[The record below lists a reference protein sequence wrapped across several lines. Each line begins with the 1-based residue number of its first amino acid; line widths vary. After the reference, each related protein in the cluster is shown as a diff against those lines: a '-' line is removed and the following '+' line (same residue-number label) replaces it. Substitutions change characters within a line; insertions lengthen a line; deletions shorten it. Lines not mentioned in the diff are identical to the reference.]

1 MHCIPGACAKS
12 PENVSEASMNV
23 YTIHQN
29 SRVSLFTVASPIFFS
44 RKGNFRTCSKNQK
57 LHRQGKA
64 RQGRLTPFT
73 RQFIPALPKMKIS
86 QYQYSPACPTVF
98 FLQRKRGLG
107 ILISFSAL
115 FLVLIFM
122 PTRETPTWRTNT
134 KSSNVLKIISSLTLF

>member
-1 MHCIPGACAKS
+1 
-12 PENVSEASMNV
+12 MNV

-29 SRVSLFTVASPIFFS
+29 SRVSLFTVASPIFFFQ
-44 RKGNFRTCSKNQK
+44 KGQLPDLFQK
-57 LHRQGKA
+57 PKTASARQGKA
-64 RQGRLTPFT
+64 RQAHTVYT
-73 RQFIPALPKMKIS
+73 TQFIPALPKMKIS

-98 FLQRKRGLG
+98 FLQRKRGLK

-134 KSSNVLKIISSLTLF
+134 KYSNVLKIISSITLF